1 MKSIFI
7 SYGNLFSLMKPIE
20 ALTYKRIAPLV
31 VLQPVRFILNTFT
44 LLVMIGLIWLPDYG
58 IVNRQ
63 INLTN
68 LALGIIAAGLC
79 SIFLKNESKEELRLL
94 IIFLISGL
102 LSCIMCIIHFYKRY
116 DSRQPPVIALSFN
129 WHNKEGME

>member
-1 MKSIFI
+1 MKHYLIVESNESEKSKLHFLMKSIFI

-20 ALTYKRIAPLV
+20 ALTYKRIAPLL
-31 VLQPVRFILNTFT
+31 VLQPVRFIENTFI

-79 SIFLKNESKEELRLL
+79 SIFLKN
-94 IIFLISGL
+94 
-102 LSCIMCIIHFYKRY
+102 
-116 DSRQPPVIALSFN
+116 
-129 WHNKEGME
+129 